1 MVIEAKNDDFI
12 NTEHLIKFLDQNKGV
27 DFLLMNLQDEENINA
42 LNFKNLKRKQAEIIV
57 QIKALQRLIRIIPEN
72 DQAVAL
78 SLMQAGIHSALQ
90 IAAMTRKDFMGK
102 CSVLLSDNDDLS
114 DAIYKNALAKRSAIL
129 IQYMNLL
136 QNGEPHMASARFN

>member
-12 NTEHLIKFLDQNKGV
+12 NTEHLIKFLDQNEGV
-27 DFLLMNLQDEENINA
+27 DFLLMNFQDEDNIST

-57 QIKALQRLIRIIPEN
+57 QIKGLQRLIRIIPEN
-72 DQAVAL
+72 DLEVAL

-90 IAAMTRKDFMGK
+90 IAAMTRKEFMGK
-102 CSVLLSDNDDLS
+102 CAGLFDNNDELS

-136 QNGEPHMASARFN
+136 HNGEPHMASARFN